1 MMNLSACRH
10 FSKEDSA
17 SCYLSVS
24 LRVCVCVCK
33 LVYVPL
39 VWKDVC
45 AMGEWASA
53 CASFVRVCVL
63 SVFVFVCV
71 CVRVRQCVF
80 VWARVQL
87 GIIWRSGSGEGQ
99 GIKDHKKCMTADNFR
114 LLIKIC
120 WYDQSLGLSQT
131 HSRDSGLPGCAA
143 DRTTRQLTES
153 GGTGAFSSPPAL
165 PPRWNPSN

>member
-1 MMNLSACRH
+1 MLNLTACLY
-10 FSKEDSA
+10 FSIRY
-17 SCYLSVS
+17 CRLLLFYL
-24 LRVCVCVCK
+24 CVCTSLHMCHQCEST
-33 LVYVPL
+33 
-39 VWKDVC
+39 C
-45 AMGEWASA
+45 AL
-53 CASFVRVCVL
+53 C
-63 SVFVFVCV
+63 VFVCMSERESECTRKPCVNKCACSVYVLFGV
-71 CVRVRQCVF
+71 CVSVSACVY
-80 VWARVQL
+80 V
-87 GIIWRSGSGEGQ
+87 GIIWRSGSEEGQ

-153 GGTGAFSSPPAL
+153 GGTGAFSSSPAL

>member
-1 MMNLSACRH
+1 MLNLTACLH
-10 FSKEDSA
+10 FSKEDTAGCCFSTCVCA
-17 SCYLSVS
+17 HMCLQCESRERGRVS
-24 LRVCVCVCK
+24 KCMCKPCENVCVCSV
-33 LVYVPL
+33 
-39 VWKDVC
+39 
-45 AMGEWASA
+45 
-53 CASFVRVCVL
+53 
-63 SVFVFVCV
+63 SVFICECV
-71 CVRVRQCVF
+71 SA
-80 VWARVQL
+80 WARVQL
-87 GIIWRSGSGEGQ
+87 GIIWRSGLEEGQ

-153 GGTGAFSSPPAL
+153 GGTGAFSSMPAL